1 MTTSAPQQ
9 ISLNPFQMLAITD
22 RVLLDLKTYFERRL
36 AAGEESHPDRN
47 GEACKSLH
55 HSRLLLGIRQRE
67 LMMEVARA
75 QEAAK
80 LSTLRADPKGAVL
93 ATAPPPGTHYYEKA
107 LAHELATEFR
117 PVLTASA
124 SAAPRPVKKGH
135 GLQVSKS

>member
-1 MTTSAPQQ
+1 MAAAHPQQ

-22 RVLLDLKTYFERRL
+22 RVLLELKTYFEKRL
-36 AAGEESHPDRN
+36 ATGDESHPARN
-47 GEACKSLH
+47 SEACKSLH

-67 LMMEVARA
+67 LIMEVVKA

-107 LAHELATEFR
+107 LEHELSTEFR
-117 PVLTASA
+117 PVLPASA
-124 SAAPRPVKKGH
+124 SPAQQVKKGH
-135 GLQVSKS
+135 GLQVSKP